1 MIDRNRTI
9 LENANRLAVLRN
21 LALVKSDEE
30 PFFDRLTS
38 IASEIIGVPVSLVS
52 MVAANYQF
60 FKSSHGLPEP
70 WASDRRTPLSHSFCQ
85 HVVTS
90 GAPLVVND
98 AREHML
104 LKENKAIPDLD
115 VIGYLGMPLRT
126 SGGQELGSFCVIDN
140 KPHDWTEEEI
150 AIVRAFSE
158 AVNAEIDARAEARQ
172 NNSLEV
178 YIKSARG
185 RLDDLETD
193 LRDTKS
199 AQAIIDRI
207 QELKRDIETGKTDFS

>member
-21 LALVKSDEE
+21 LSLVKSDEE

-90 GAPLVVND
+90 GAPLIVND
-98 AREHML
+98 AREHQL
-104 LKENKAIPDLD
+104 LKDNMAIPDLD

-126 SGGQELGSFCVIDN
+126 SNGQELGSFCVIDN

-193 LRDTKS
+193 LRRAKS
-199 AQAIIDRI
+199 TQAIIDRI
-207 QELKRDIETGKTDFS
+207 HELKHDIETGKTDFN